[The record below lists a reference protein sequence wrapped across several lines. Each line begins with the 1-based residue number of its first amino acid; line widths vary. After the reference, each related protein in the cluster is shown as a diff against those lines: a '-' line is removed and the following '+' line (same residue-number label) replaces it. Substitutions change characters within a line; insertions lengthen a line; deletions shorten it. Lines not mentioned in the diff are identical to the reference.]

1 MMSSKREVYYS
12 YVPLLCSFDSLS
24 YKHAFDHIRWFE
36 WWDQV
41 RDILRLGPQ
50 FEPHVDQ
57 SIGCIANVQ
66 YVHLALVSRVKFV
79 L

>member
-1 MMSSKREVYYS
+1 MSSKREVYYS
-12 YVPLLCSFDSLS
+12 YVPLLCSFGSLS

-50 FEPHVDQ
+50 FEHWYHMWTRVSD
-57 SIGCIANVQ
+57 
-66 YVHLALVSRVKFV
+66 ALLMSSMFISPSYRE
-79 L
+79 